1 MLDKIEL
8 GWVIAKPDPLNPC
21 DIETECIFQ
30 HLRGHRE
37 VKIAVGN
44 ELFRLGKLDDI
55 ENLVRPAIQAAER
68 RSPWANIEGAGL
80 RSGPS
85 GSAVHQRQKLTDIVL
100 TMWNEWQY
108 VLRRH

>member
-1 MLDKIEL
+1 MTIVNKRAILQPMLDKIEL
-8 GWVIAKPDPLNPC
+8 GWVIAKPDPINPC

-55 ENLVRPAIQAAER
+55 ENLVRPAIQAAEP
-68 RSPWANIEGAGL
+68 RSPPGL
-80 RSGPS
+80 TLKVQGFGLAPQEAQFINDKNSRISS
-85 GSAVHQRQKLTDIVL
+85 
-100 TMWNEWQY
+100 
-108 VLRRH
+108 